1 MDPPSLF
8 VEARDVLQTCGKND
22 GESAIR
28 VQFVHVLDLPGLVI
42 IIRLHDT
49 QQIDPQMVDAF
60 LFSDEAYLVE
70 DFKADRIGVE
80 GPHHLK
86 ARNCLELCGFSAPNV
101 RSGRVWGAQQ
111 MRMFRDLQSLASC
124 ELTTID
130 EAEEVRGGG
139 GADVDRLVPLTDP
152 VDGKAQDDP
161 WLRSG
166 GDLIDRFYLLPVV
179 DRRLVYIVDS
189 RLNGGCQVRN
199 RYVLTDI
206 PPESIA
212 SRNRRE
218 SANNDTCLAIFSASS
233 VGNTFGWFLETTISG
248 RTHVGWIAQ
257 KPTARSPRWTFHFPP
272 DNGYGIDG
280 VQ

>member
-8 VEARDVLQTCGKND
+8 VEARDVLQTCGKDD

-28 VQFVHVLDLPGLVI
+28 VQFVHVLNLPGLVI

-60 LFSDEAYLVE
+60 LFSDEAYLME
-70 DFKADRIGVE
+70 DFKADRIGVRS
-80 GPHHLK
+80 PHHLK
-86 ARNCLELCGFSAPNV
+86 GRNCLELCGLSTPNV
-101 RSGRVWGAQQ
+101 RSGRVWGVQQ
-111 MRMFRDLQSLASC
+111 MRTFCDLQSLALC
-124 ELTTID
+124 ELITID
-130 EAEEVRGGG
+130 EAKEVRGGG

-152 VDGKAQDDP
+152 VDRKAQDDP

-179 DRRLVYIVDS
+179 DRCLVYIVGS
-189 RLNGGCQVRN
+189 GLNGGCQVRN

-218 SANNDTCLAIFSASS
+218 SANSDTCLAIFSAPS
-233 VGNTFGWFLETTISG
+233 VGNSSGCFLETTISS

-257 KPTARSPRWTFHFPP
+257 KPTARSPR
-272 DNGYGIDG
+272 
-280 VQ
+280 